1 MPTTFPPTL
10 ERKQWKGSFA
20 VERTARNPVN
30 HTRRPRELS
39 AETAA
44 EVRAAAGPHS
54 SLLFEAANL
63 RAPPKSKASSS
74 PPIAAA
80 SAAPAD
86 GAPPVNIYQHTFPGT
101 VPPEFSVFAFCK
113 KYGRAPR
120 AADVPAPRIDSVAA
134 WMAEYGKP
142 TKPDYPP
149 ATFTEF
155 AETTAFRNGE
165 PQNTRQMFRGSVLR

>member
-63 RAPPKSKASSS
+63 RAPPKSKASP

-80 SAAPAD
+80 AAAPAD
-86 GAPPVNIYQHTFPGT
+86 GVNI
-101 VPPEFSVFAFCK
+101 
-113 KYGRAPR
+113 
-120 AADVPAPRIDSVAA
+120 
-134 WMAEYGKP
+134 
-142 TKPDYPP
+142 
-149 ATFTEF
+149 
-155 AETTAFRNGE
+155 
-165 PQNTRQMFRGSVLR
+165 

>member
-1 MPTTFPPTL
+1 MPTTFL
-10 ERKQWKGSFA
+10 RRSSGSSGRA
-20 VERTARNPVN
+20 PSPSSGRAQPRQPHAAAARA
-30 HTRRPRELS
+30 S

-80 SAAPAD
+80 AAP
-86 GAPPVNIYQHTFPGT
+86 PPRAAVNIYQHTFPGT

>member
-63 RAPPKSKASSS
+63 RAPPKSKASS
-74 PPIAAA
+74 PPIA
-80 SAAPAD
+80 AAPAD

-101 VPPEFSVFAFCK
+101 VPPGSRSSPSARSTA
-113 KYGRAPR
+113 RAPR